1 MLFAGLQVLRG
12 NIRVL
17 CRVRPMQK
25 QSPKGPGSSSASSSC
40 CISVPLEGLLC
51 VQDVAT
57 ARMREFEFDAVF
69 GPDAS
74 QQQVRLRSMNLTTGS
89 NLIWDFLVVA
99 MCSGLCGTGDCCCNV
114 SSCLHHSSGYDQI
127 WDSVGPASGT

>member
-1 MLFAGLQVLRG
+1 MLFVGLQVLRG

-74 QQQVRLRSMNLTTGS
+74 QQQVGSMGSMNLTAGS

-99 MCSGLCGTGDCCCNV
+99 MHPGLRRTGDCCCKHQQ
-114 SSCLHHSSGYDQI
+114 L
-127 WDSVGPASGT
+127 PAPQQRL